1 MKIHLSSTK
10 KVVYTFCE
18 RVTRNLRHQHFVC
31 FIDNLFTNS
40 HLVRA
45 LLILNV
51 DICDIVRDNA
61 SDISLELKEIAAA
74 TKSQLNLEQ

>member
-1 MKIHLSSTK
+1 MKINLSFTK
-10 KVVYTFCE
+10 EVVHTLCE

-40 HLVRA
+40 HLVRV

-51 DICDIVRDNA
+51 DICDTIRDNA
-61 SDISLELKEIAAA
+61 SDISLKLKEIVAA
-74 TKSQLNLEQ
+74 TKSQLSLEQ

>member
-1 MKIHLSSTK
+1 MKINFSFTK
-10 KVVYTFCE
+10 EVVHILCE

-40 HLVRA
+40 HLVRV

-51 DICDIVRDNA
+51 DICDTIRDNA
-61 SDISLELKEIAAA
+61 SDISLKLKEIAVA
-74 TKSQLNLEQ
+74 TKSQLSLEQ